1 MRVACDSPGQDFAR
15 ELINL
20 SKQNQTFIFPLSGH
34 QQTALDIQ
42 QITLPI
48 NVRDFQ
54 KKQVLFHIH
63 DNKTIF
69 YNINVYDKERGFLK
83 K

>member
-42 QITLPI
+42 QII
-48 NVRDFQ
+48 AN
-54 KKQVLFHIH
+54 
-63 DNKTIF
+63 
-69 YNINVYDKERGFLK
+69 
-83 K
+83 